1 MRPTHMESD
10 LIVLGSTAARLAD
23 RQERDQ
29 QKWNAIL
36 RPIALE
42 IMKWR
47 MILSPN
53 RSHFGGSCAWERNLP
68 DISVVEIPVDEE
80 ERPLPPPEP
89 GAKNALLDGPI
100 LRTLL
105 WLAWPNVI
113 ALSAGTCVVIAETS
127 YIGRLGVESLAAM
140 ALVFPFVILT
150 MTMSGGAM
158 GGGVASAVARALGAG
173 DVERASTLAAHALLI
188 GICFGLTFMLG
199 MLMFGPALLK
209 LLGGRGNV
217 LANAVGYAQIFFGG
231 AVLPW
236 LMNTMAGVLRG
247 TGNMKLPSLMILS
260 SAICQ
265 IILGGTLGL
274 GLGPIPQFGMRGV
287 AAGSLIAYSISI
299 TVMAWYL
306 FSGRARVVPK
316 IRGLGIRRA
325 MFFDILKVGAVSCFS
340 PLQGVLTI
348 SIFTHMLAGFGT
360 EILAGYG
367 IGARLE
373 FMLTSVAFATG
384 IASVPMI
391 GMAIGAGRIARARR
405 IAWAGGL
412 VSFVS
417 VGAIGSL
424 IAMFPDLWVN
434 IFTHDPGVR
443 AASRQYLA
451 TAGPMYAFIGLAMSM
466 YFSSQGAAK
475 VVGPVL
481 AQSARL
487 LFIALGGWWLSTHNA
502 TAANFFALAAA
513 SMGVLGVLSASSVVL
528 TRWGP
533 KAGPVPQARPA
544 MS

>member
-1 MRPTHMESD
+1 
-10 LIVLGSTAARLAD
+10 
-23 RQERDQ
+23 
-29 QKWNAIL
+29 
-36 RPIALE
+36 
-42 IMKWR
+42 
-47 MILSPN
+47 
-53 RSHFGGSCAWERNLP
+53 LP
-68 DISVVEIPVDEE
+68 DIAVPEIPVDEE
-80 ERPLPPPEP
+80 ERPLPPPEL
-89 GAKNALLDGPI
+89 AARNALVDGPI

-173 DVERASTLAAHALLI
+173 DAERASTLATHALLI
-188 GICFGLTFMLG
+188 GICFGLTFMFG
-199 MLMFGPALLK
+199 MLLFGPTLLK
-209 LLGGRGNV
+209 LLGGRGRV

-236 LMNTMAGVLRG
+236 LMNTMAGILRG

-260 SAICQ
+260 SAVCQ

-299 TVMAWYL
+299 SAMAWYL

-316 IRGLGIRRA
+316 IRGLRIRRA
-325 MFFDILKVGAVSCFS
+325 MFFDILKVGAVACFS
-340 PLQGVLTI
+340 PLQSVLTI
-348 SIFTHMLAGFGT
+348 TIFTHMLAQFGT

-373 FMLTSVAFATG
+373 FMLTSIAFAVG

-391 GMAIGAGRIARARR
+391 GMAIGARRVARARR
-405 IAWAGGL
+405 IALIAGCIA
-412 VSFVS
+412 FVS
-417 VGAIGSL
+417 VGLVGTVIAI
-424 IAMFPDLWVN
+424 FPDLWVE
-434 IFTHDPGVR
+434 IFTHDPAVR
-443 AASRQYLA
+443 AASRQYLSA
-451 TAGPMYAFIGLAMSM
+451 AAPMYAFIGLSISM

-475 VVGPVL
+475 VFGPVL
-481 AQSARL
+481 AQTARL
-487 LFIALGGWWLSTHNA
+487 VFVAAGGWWLSAHGA

-513 SMGVLGVLSASSVVL
+513 SMVVLGVLSAASVIL
-528 TRWGP
+528 TRWEP
-533 KAGPVPQARPA
+533 KRGAVTDVRPA
-544 MS
+544 LSGVLD

>member
-1 MRPTHMESD
+1 MADTGVPE
-10 LIVLGSTAARLAD
+10 LPLAD
-23 RQERDQ
+23 VERQ
-29 QKWNAIL
+29 
-36 RPIALE
+36 
-42 IMKWR
+42 
-47 MILSPN
+47 
-53 RSHFGGSCAWERNLP
+53 
-68 DISVVEIPVDEE
+68 
-80 ERPLPPPEP
+80 PLPPI
-89 GAKNALLDGPI
+89 AALARNSLVDGPI

-105 WLAWPNVI
+105 RLAWPNVV
-113 ALSAGTCVVIAETS
+113 ALSAGPCVVIAETS
-127 YIGRLGVESLAAM
+127 YTGRLGVESLAAM

-158 GGGVASAVARALGAG
+158 GGGVASAVARAIGAG
-173 DVERASTLAAHALLI
+173 DIDRASALAAHALLI
-188 GICFGLTFMLG
+188 GIGFGLTFMLG
-199 MLMFGPALLK
+199 MLIFGPSLLK

-236 LMNTMAGVLRG
+236 LMNSMAGVLRG

-260 SAICQ
+260 SAVCQ

-299 TVMAWYL
+299 CVMAWYL
-306 FSGRARVVPK
+306 FSGRARVIPK
-316 IRGLGIRRA
+316 IRGLRIRRA
-325 MFFDILKVGAVSCFS
+325 MFIDILKVGAVSCLS
-340 PLQGVLTI
+340 PLQSVLTV
-348 SIFTHMLAGFGT
+348 SIFTHLLANFGT
-360 EILAGYG
+360 AGLAGYG

-373 FMLTSVAFATG
+373 FMLTSVAFAVG

-405 IAWAGGL
+405 IAWIAGL

-417 VGAIGSL
+417 VGMIGTFIAI
-424 IAMFPDLWVN
+424 FPDLWVN
-434 IFTHDPGVR
+434 IFTSDPGVR
-443 AASRQYLA
+443 AASRQYLS
-451 TAGPMYAFIGLAMSM
+451 TAAPMYAFIGLAMSM

-487 LFIALGGWWLSTHNA
+487 LFIAGGSWWLTMHGA

-513 SMGVLGVLSASSVVL
+513 SMGVLGVLSAASVVL

-533 KAGPVPQARPA
+533 KASPVPQARRRF
-544 MS
+544 S